1 MGRIGK
7 IESIA
12 GYVDQNRTILTLAK
26 VWIPV
31 AAKTTVYV
39 AILWRTIAA
48 CLTTV
53 VRIVPGV
60 TVGFTLFLRSKIT
73 TRTTWTHINFSVRV
87 EADIVERF
95 TQIAAANNVVVT
107 I

>member
-12 GYVDQNRTILTLAK
+12 GYVDQNRTIFTLAK

-31 AAKTTVYV
+31 AAKTTVYA

-48 CLTTV
+48 ILTGAVRKVPVIAYALTV
-53 VRIVPGV
+53 SLVSELERAVSEAVSIALTQPQSSTSVHGCS
-60 TVGFTLFLRSKIT
+60 TVI
-73 TRTTWTHINFSVRV
+73 I
-87 EADIVERF
+87 
-95 TQIAAANNVVVT
+95 
-107 I
+107 